1 MSFGLLAARRR
12 ILGLGLALAWLAL
25 AHAGSA
31 APSER
36 VMLRGVAFDL
46 ELAADPSKRTI
57 GLMFRDSIDDRGGM
71 LFVFP
76 DVVPRTFWMRNCL
89 VDMDLLFLDA
99 RGRVVAVHEMQAEPL
114 RRPEESEPAYL
125 NRLRRYPSGEAVRF
139 AIELKAGTARQLGL
153 RIGTRVDLQ
162 RVSPAAN

>member
-1 MSFGLLAARRR
+1 M
-12 ILGLGLALAWLAL
+12 GLALAWIGL

-46 ELAADPSKRTI
+46 ELAADPAKRTT

-76 DVVPRTFWMRNCL
+76 DVTPRTFWMRNCL

-114 RRPEESEPAYL
+114 RRPQESEPAYL
-125 NRLRRYPSGEAVRF
+125 NRLQRYPSSEAARF
-139 AIELKAGTARQLGL
+139 AIELKSGMARALGL
-153 RIGTRVDLQ
+153 RTGTRVDLQ
-162 RVSPAAN
+162 RVPPAAN